1 MLPAGLL
8 VRGCNVSGGEGI
20 TKAELFSAYGLLVGN
35 PGSHNAPIYWSALLA
50 PSEYG
55 KAR

>member
-1 MLPAGLL
+1 
-8 VRGCNVSGGEGI
+8 VRVCNVSGGERI

-35 PGSHNAPIYWSALLA
+35 QGSHDAPIYWSALLA